1 MNTDIYCSVFD
12 DIYYAL
18 KPEIYAPLETLTVD
32 IPYEAHDVSEDLSPI
47 REILSTVEV
56 SHKRNSR
63 IIWGYEHDLL
73 YVAKHESRSAATH

>member
-1 MNTDIYCSVFD
+1 MNTDIYRSVFD

-18 KPEIYAPLETLTVD
+18 KPEIDTPLEILTVD
-32 IPYEAHDVSEDLSPI
+32 IPIEAHDVGHDLLPI

-56 SHKRNSR
+56 SHKRNSM

-73 YVAKHESRSAATH
+73 YVAKHESRSAATR

>member
-1 MNTDIYCSVFD
+1 MNTDIYRSVFD

-18 KPEIYAPLETLTVD
+18 KPEIYTPLEILTVD
-32 IPYEAHDVSEDLSPI
+32 IPIEAHDIGHDLFPI

-56 SHKRNSR
+56 SHKRNSM

-73 YVAKHESRSAATH
+73 YVAKHESRSAATR